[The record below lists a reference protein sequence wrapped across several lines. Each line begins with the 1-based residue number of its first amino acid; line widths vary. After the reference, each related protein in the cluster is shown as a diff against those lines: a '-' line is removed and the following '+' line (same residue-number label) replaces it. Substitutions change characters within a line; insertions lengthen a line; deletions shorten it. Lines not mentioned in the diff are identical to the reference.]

1 MKLKL
6 SLDVIYEFS
15 PEVIKELAIE
25 FGSRDDVLKELYSRL
40 EQDLVGYF
48 AEEIHE
54 DLLEETEVSFDSTT
68 TKIYSVE
75 LLEDSGEGEQTSTN
89 LYKPPVVSGN
99 TLSRELGE

>member
-1 MKLKL
+1 MSGLEPGRL
-6 SLDVIYEFS
+6 RVIEAAS
-15 PEVIKELAIE
+15 SQELHNRKK
-25 FGSRDDVLKELYSRL
+25 SNL
-40 EQDLVGYF
+40 GYF

-75 LLEDSGEGEQTSTN
+75 LLEDSGEGEETSTN

>member
-6 SLDVIYEFS
+6 SLDVIYEVS

-75 LLEDSGEGEQTSTN
+75 LLEDSVKGEETSTN
-89 LYKPPVVSGN
+89 LYKPPIVSGN

>member
-6 SLDVIYEFS
+6 SLDVIYEVS
-15 PEVIKELAIE
+15 LEAIKELEIE
-25 FGSRDDVLKELYSRL
+25 FGSREDVLKELFHRL
-40 EQDLVGYF
+40 DQELVGYF

-54 DLLEETEVSFDSTT
+54 DLLEETEVSFDTTT

-75 LLEDSGEGEQTSTN
+75 LFEDSDEGERTRIN
-89 LYKPPVVSGN
+89 CYIPPVVSGN

>member
-1 MKLKL
+1 M
-6 SLDVIYEFS
+6 IYEVS

-75 LLEDSGEGEQTSTN
+75 LLEDSVEGEETSTN
-89 LYKPPVVSGN
+89 LYKPPIVSGN

>member
-6 SLDVIYEFS
+6 SLDVIYEVS
-15 PEVIKELAIE
+15 PEVIKELATE

-54 DLLEETEVSFDSTT
+54 EIIE
-68 TKIYSVE
+68 
-75 LLEDSGEGEQTSTN
+75 
-89 LYKPPVVSGN
+89 
-99 TLSRELGE
+99 